1 MRAAVFSCAICAA
14 AAYVPHTVQPLQP
27 VAARNHRKRVFAA
40 RPQACRAAVVL
51 ASSVDYDDLAT
62 AGESPRRAM
71 EPLPP
76 FSESVPLLNSVIL
89 VGRVGNK
96 PEAKYLDDGKC
107 VVNISLAVKR
117 EYLPL
122 ERKALGIRYGEE
134 ETDWFT
140 LELWSREA
148 EYAVKAVQKGMRVG
162 VQGSLAI
169 DTWEDRDGEE
179 RSAAK
184 VS

>member
-1 MRAAVFSCAICAA
+1 
-14 AAYVPHTVQPLQP
+14 
-27 VAARNHRKRVFAA
+27 
-40 RPQACRAAVVL
+40 VL
-51 ASSVDYDDLAT
+51 ASSVGDDEIST

-76 FSESVPLLNSVIL
+76 DTEFSESIPLLNSVIL
-89 VGRVGNK
+89 VGRVGNA
-96 PEAKYLDDGKC
+96 PQAKYFDDGKV

-148 EYAVKAVQKGMRVG
+148 EYAMKAVQKGMRVG
-162 VQGSLAI
+162 VQGSLAM
-169 DTWEDRDGEE
+169 DTWEDRDGQE

-184 VS
+184 VSDANGVQFT